1 MKKLAS
7 VLALFLV
14 GSMLTSGCGGG
25 EKAQTKG
32 KSIKELKIAVAPY
45 KDAKTVQ
52 TKIAPLGDLLK
63 KKMQEKGYNID
74 KVSVNVGTS
83 YKAVG
88 EALSSGSADAGFISG
103 GTYVLYD
110 KEIDVLLTALRQ
122 TIDKTSDDLKI
133 WNNGQP
139 EKFTKNLTTYYR
151 SCFLVGPSAKG
162 KALLA
167 KVQKGEQPTWEE
179 LNALTWSVM
188 GPSSASGYMY
198 PSLWL
203 QKHYGKQITDL
214 AHVVQAD
221 SYTTSLARLAS
232 GQADILVAYSHIRA
246 NLAEDWQKKFGRTK
260 NIWEETGVIGITDKI
275 YNDTV
280 SVSKAS
286 KLMDDEK
293 FRKAF
298 GEALIEISK
307 TPEGAKVLKSLGH
320 WGYDWTESKNYDSE
334 REVIKMLKK

>member
-232 GQADILVAYSHIRA
+232 G
-246 NLAEDWQKKFGRTK
+246 
-260 NIWEETGVIGITDKI
+260 
-275 YNDTV
+275 
-280 SVSKAS
+280 
-286 KLMDDEK
+286 
-293 FRKAF
+293 
-298 GEALIEISK
+298 
-307 TPEGAKVLKSLGH
+307 
-320 WGYDWTESKNYDSE
+320 
-334 REVIKMLKK
+334 

>member
-7 VLALFLV
+7 VLAFLLM
-14 GSMLTSGCGGG
+14 GSMLATGCGSGS
-25 EKAQTKG
+25 KAQTK
-32 KSIKELKIAVAPY
+32 STEIKELKIAVAPY
-45 KDAKTVQ
+45 QDAKTIQ
-52 TKIAPLGDLLK
+52 TKIAPLGKLLQS
-63 KKMQEKGYNID
+63 KMKEKGYNID
-74 KVSVNVGTS
+74 KVSINVGTS
-83 YKAVG
+83 YNAVG

-110 KEIDVLLTALRQ
+110 KEIDVLLTALRK

-151 SCFLVGPSAKG
+151 SCLMVGPSPKG
-162 KALLA
+162 QALLQ
-167 KVQKGEQPTWEE
+167 KVKNGQQPTWEE
-179 LNALTWSVM
+179 LNNLTWSVM

-203 QKHYGKQITDL
+203 KKHYGKQITDL

-232 GQADILVAYSHIRA
+232 GQADVLVAYSHIRA
-246 NLAEDWQKKFGRTK
+246 NLAKNWQEKFGRSK
-260 NIWEETGVIGITDKI
+260 NIWEETGMIGITDKI

-286 KLMDDEK
+286 KLMSEPA

-307 TPEGAKVLKSLGH
+307 TEEGQKVLKNIGH
-320 WGYDWTESKNYDSE
+320 WGYDWAEAKNYDDE
-334 REVIKMLKK
+334 RTVVKMLKK

>member
-74 KVSVNVGTS
+74 
-83 YKAVG
+83 
-88 EALSSGSADAGFISG
+88 
-103 GTYVLYD
+103 
-110 KEIDVLLTALRQ
+110 VLLTALRQ

-151 SCFLVGPSAKG
+151 SCFLVEPSAKG

-232 GQADILVAYSHIRA
+232 G
-246 NLAEDWQKKFGRTK
+246 
-260 NIWEETGVIGITDKI
+260 
-275 YNDTV
+275 
-280 SVSKAS
+280 
-286 KLMDDEK
+286 
-293 FRKAF
+293 
-298 GEALIEISK
+298 
-307 TPEGAKVLKSLGH
+307 
-320 WGYDWTESKNYDSE
+320 
-334 REVIKMLKK
+334 